1 MKNITL
7 ISASYNTPFITKTM
21 LTSFVSVHSEG
32 PHLLQLYD
40 NSTNDETAKLLREA
54 GVPFITQGPTTHGC
68 TCNTALSA
76 CTTDYALVVDTD
88 VIFLQPCLHLI
99 ELFNR
104 NPRIVAVGTV
114 SDGRTSGKN
123 MYPRINPWL
132 MFLNVKLMKQYKINF
147 YDKRKTENGIIYDV
161 GSSFLHDVSEQ
172 KLQVVVIQGIEKF
185 AKHAEGLSW
194 YTNRYTVSGAIGDL
208 DIDASA
214 MHSDAILYQRGRKR
228 NEEYQVEIDKY
239 KDVILQ
245 GKFVSPT
252 V

>member
-7 ISASYNTPFITKTM
+7 ISASYNTPLITKTM
-21 LTSFVSVHSEG
+21 LASFVSVHSEG
-32 PHLLQLYD
+32 PHQLLLYD

-54 GVPFITQGPTTHGC
+54 GVPFITQGATTHGY
-68 TCNTALSA
+68 TINIALAA

-99 ELFNR
+99 EIFNR
-104 NPRIVAVGTV
+104 NPRIVAIGTV
-114 SDGRTSGKN
+114 SDGRNSGKN
-123 MYPRINPWL
+123 LYPRINPWV
-132 MFLNVKLMKQYKINF
+132 MFLNVKLMKQYKIKF

-172 KLQVVVIQGIEKF
+172 KLQVMVVNGIEKF
-185 AKHAEGLSW
+185 AKHYEGLSW

-208 DIDASA
+208 DVDATA
-214 MHSDAILYQRGRKR
+214 MHSDTILYQRGIKR
-228 NEEYQVEIDKY
+228 NEEYKTEIEKY
-239 KDVILQ
+239 KDVVLT